1 MKGARRGSVCIRA
14 DGHARWIGAV
24 AALLAFV
31 PALGQDSSPDPL
43 FLSDDPLAL
52 TLTVDLRALELNTEA
67 PRDHPATLSFENAAG
82 APIQLDA
89 KLRPRGHSR
98 RQLCDFPPLRLDLPK
113 GEVADT
119 VFARQNKLKLVTHCV
134 SMGKRSRNARAHVA
148 LEYLAYR
155 MLNRLTEVSFL
166 VRPLHVTYVDARS
179 GREHEHVAFVI
190 EHKRRLAARL
200 GWPVAEVDQ
209 IPKPQL
215 DPEVTARVDLFQF
228 LIGNTDYSIV
238 AGEPG
243 EECCHNAIALQRDNR
258 YLPIPYD
265 FDMSGLV
272 NKPEAKPRRSLGIRS
287 VRQRLYRGYCR
298 DERYLDEAVDQY
310 VAARDLLMEEVARA
324 AELFE
329 LSRASRMTAD
339 KFVDDFYT
347 QVLLDPGQLERKIKR
362 RCRE

>member
-1 MKGARRGSVCIRA
+1 MKVARRVSARFRVDGRA
-14 DGHARWIGAV
+14 RWVAAVAGLLACGHA
-24 AALLAFV
+24 
-31 PALGQDSSPDPL
+31 LGEVVSPDPL
-43 FLSDDPLAL
+43 FRSDDPLAL
-52 TLTVDLRALELNTEA
+52 RLTVDLRALELNTDE
-67 PRDHPATLSFENAAG
+67 PRDHPTTVSVEGPAG
-82 APIQLDA
+82 ERLTLDA

-98 RQLCDFPPLRLDLPK
+98 RRLCDFPPLRLDLPK

-134 SMGKRSRNARAHVA
+134 SMGKRSRNARAHIA

-155 MLNRLTEVSFL
+155 MLNHLTEVSFL

-200 GWPVAEVDQ
+200 GWPVAEVEQ
-209 IPKPQL
+209 IPKLQL
-215 DPEVTARVDLFQF
+215 DPAVTARVDLFQF

-243 EECCHNAIALQRDNR
+243 EGCCHNAIALQRDDR
-258 YLPIPYD
+258 YLPVPYD

-287 VRQRLYRGYCR
+287 VRQRLYRGFCR
-298 DERYLDEAVDQY
+298 DEHYLDEAVEHY
-310 VAARDLLMEEVARA
+310 IGARDVLKEEVARA
-324 AELFE
+324 AELFA
-329 LSRASRMTAD
+329 LSKASRMTAD

-347 QVLLDPGQLERKIKR
+347 EVLLDPVQFERKIKQ